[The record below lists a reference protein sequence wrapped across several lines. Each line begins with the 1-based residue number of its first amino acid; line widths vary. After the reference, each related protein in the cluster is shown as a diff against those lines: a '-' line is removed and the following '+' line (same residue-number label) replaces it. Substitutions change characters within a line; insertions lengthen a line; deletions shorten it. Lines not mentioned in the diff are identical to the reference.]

1 MASSIPVLG
10 TFHHISQQDGHA
22 PLKTLE
28 GLVTPGP
35 FSPTACASPWA
46 WVTGKPHP
54 VLFCPGLLVIKSLI
68 KCWSVWAASEGVTSE
83 VCCTVSRFWMRC
95 SQILNAPWTVLI
107 FLFSF
112 SIWSVALG
120 NCYLWHVTLP
130 RNWPV
135 PGVWAAGER
144 LPHGAPGRLPREGL
158 RTHASMWAFPC
169 WFQCGLCRQPS
180 AGRVCQVRGWK
191 CSISSLPSHSSE
203 ATTVQFGAFFFF
215 CLTFPMF
222 LCAFIHG

>member
-22 PLKTLE
+22 PLNTLE

-35 FSPTACASPWA
+35 SSPTVCASPWA
-46 WVTGKPHP
+46 WVTGKPHS
-54 VLFCPGLLVIKSLI
+54 VLFCAGLLVIKSLI
-68 KCWSVWAASEGVTSE
+68 KCQSVWAASEGVTSE
-83 VCCTVSRFWMRC
+83 VCCTVSQFWMWC

-107 FLFSF
+107 FLLSF

-135 PGVWAAGER
+135 PGVWAVGER

-158 RTHASMWAFPC
+158 RTHASMWAFP
-169 WFQCGLCRQPS
+169 
-180 AGRVCQVRGWK
+180 AGSDMGSVGNPVRGVCVK
-191 CSISSLPSHSSE
+191 SGLKSAPFPLFLPILQKQLLYSL
-203 ATTVQFGAFFFF
+203 VLFFF
-215 CLTFPMF
+215 CLTFRIF
-222 LCAFIHG
+222 LCAFIHA